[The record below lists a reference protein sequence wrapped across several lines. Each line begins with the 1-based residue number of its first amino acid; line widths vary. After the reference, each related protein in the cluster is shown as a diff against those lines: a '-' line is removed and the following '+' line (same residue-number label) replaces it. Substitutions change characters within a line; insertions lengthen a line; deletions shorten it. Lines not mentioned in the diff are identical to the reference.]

1 MTQLSQENMLSLLS
15 LEESRVVE
23 QMTDTN
29 KNGRGM
35 TRATRG
41 CTDENHSLLTP
52 KPYFSRKNHSQ
63 RSTEDLYKPI

>member
-1 MTQLSQENMLSLLS
+1 
-15 LEESRVVE
+15 
-23 QMTDTN
+23 MTDTN

-35 TRATRG
+35 TWATRG

-63 RSTEDLYKPI
+63 RSTEDLYKPISKTGEVVIFSFLKL